1 MALIMYYRTRIDF
14 IIVKNV
20 VDVKNAFRQV
30 ILIQNDNY
38 KLDELDHGYAWII
51 LGSKNIIF

>member
-1 MALIMYYRTRIDF
+1 MALIMYCRTRIDF

-20 VDVKNAFRQV
+20 VDVKNTLRQM

-38 KLDELDHGYAWII
+38 KTR
-51 LGSKNIIF
+51 

>member
-20 VDVKNAFRQV
+20 VDVKNTLRQV
-30 ILIQNDNY
+30 ILIQNENY
-38 KLDELDHGYAWII
+38 KTR
-51 LGSKNIIF
+51 